1 MGEFLFD
8 DPLFLLVEVNAVTR
22 RELLQQI
29 ETVELM
35 YIENDP
41 CVIQVSG

>member
-1 MGEFLFD
+1 MGEFLPD
-8 DPLFLLVEVNAVTR
+8 DPLFLVVEVNAVTR

-29 ETVELM
+29 ETVELV

-41 CVIQVSG
+41 FVIQVSG